1 MTNPPQY
8 PLSRNLSSAKKT
20 RELNK
25 RRDVAE
31 ASFIP
36 LSSACY
42 EIHSEK
48 QNVARMRCTALTPE
62 RISARS
68 PRVNSPESLYPC
80 TAELFALLGNRRRLF
95 AIKFLAMFE
104 IDASLEVREIA
115 RFVRGAETS
124 TSPRLVS
131 TDDYESAY
139 NGLIQTH
146 LPKLAIADVIEYD
159 DRAKEV
165 IVTRRVKQYAGIC
178 SLVEC
183 FSMCNE

>member
-1 MTNPPQY
+1 MTN
-8 PLSRNLSSAKKT
+8 
-20 RELNK
+20 
-25 RRDVAE
+25 
-31 ASFIP
+31 
-36 LSSACY
+36 
-42 EIHSEK
+42 SE
-48 QNVARMRCTALTPE
+48 TIE
-62 RISARS
+62 
-68 PRVNSPESLYPC
+68 PC
-80 TAELFALLGNRRRLF
+80 TIRIFDLLGNRRRLL
-95 AIKFLAMFE
+95 AIRFLAMFE
-104 IDASLEVREIA
+104 IGTTLEVRELA

-131 TDDYESAY
+131 TNDYESAY

-165 IVTRRVKQYAGIC
+165 IVTRRVKQYAGVC